1 MNAGREF
8 EDDMLMAYADGELD
22 ESERAAIAAAAA
34 ADPALAA
41 RIASFARSRVAVKEA
56 FAAIHAEPPPARL
69 VAAATGGRA
78 RVATFPGRSLAPRA
92 RFALPLAAAIAIG
105 AGIVG
110 FLAGRLSEEPGT
122 AGGLAGLDGAF
133 AALAGTRSGE
143 ALPLVVDGRPA
154 QATALASFETAQGLC
169 RVAIVSFGE
178 GGALRGMGCA
188 GADGWRTTVVI
199 AEGAA
204 GAFGPA
210 SAAGV
215 EIVEATLDALDA
227 GAALGPDEEARAI
240 AGGWR

>member
-1 MNAGREF
+1 MSAGPEF
-8 EDDMLMAYADGELD
+8 DDDTLMAYADGELD
-22 ESERAAIAAAAA
+22 RSERAAIAAAAET
-34 ADPALAA
+34 DPALAA
-41 RIASFARSRVAVKEA
+41 RIASFARLRVAVKEA
-56 FAAIHAEPPPARL
+56 FAAIHAEQPPARL
-69 VAAATGGRA
+69 VAAATGDRA
-78 RVATFPGRSLAPRA
+78 PVAAFPARPLAYSA

-110 FLAGRLSEEPGT
+110 FLAGRLSEEPGP
-122 AGGLAGLDGAF
+122 AVGLAALDGAF

-143 ALPLVVDGRPA
+143 ALKIVVEGRPA
-154 QATALASFETAQGLC
+154 QATALASFPTAQGLC

-178 GGALRGMGCA
+178 DYALRGMGCA
-188 GADGWRTTVVI
+188 GAEGWRTTLVV

-215 EIVEATLDALDA
+215 EIIETTLDALDA
-227 GAALGPDEEARAI
+227 GAVLGPEEEARAI